1 MSGSHGGLVYVDSSA
16 FTKLVT
22 PEAETAALR
31 RYLRRRGDNV
41 VSADLLRTE
50 VLRAATRLSPQHVV
64 LARHHLRRVGFIT
77 LDRPS
82 FDHAGIL
89 HPAHLR
95 SLDAVHVAAALSLGD
110 DLDEF
115 VAYDARLV
123 AAAQAHGLVVVS
135 PS

>member
-1 MSGSHGGLVYVDSSA
+1 MSDRPRGLVYVDSSA
-16 FTKLVT
+16 FTKLVS
-22 PEAETAALR
+22 PEAETQALR

-50 VLRAATRLSPQHVV
+50 VLRAAGRLSPQHVA
-64 LARHHLRRVGFIT
+64 LARHHLRRVGFIA
-77 LDRPS
+77 LDRPA
-82 FDHAGIL
+82 FDHAGTL
-89 HPAHLR
+89 HPLQLR

-115 VAYDARLV
+115 IAYDARLI